1 MKQFIGLKKKPKKP
15 MKPFGSKRRKKSG
28 SLASDYTAEL
38 QSSKPYSPGT
48 KTELQISGTGY
59 KAQN

>member
-1 MKQFIGLKKKPKKP
+1 